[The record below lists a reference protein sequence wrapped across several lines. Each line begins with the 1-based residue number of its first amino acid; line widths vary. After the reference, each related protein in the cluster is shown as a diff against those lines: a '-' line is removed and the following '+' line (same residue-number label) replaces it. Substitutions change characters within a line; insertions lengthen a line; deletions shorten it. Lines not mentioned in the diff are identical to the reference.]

1 MEFEKNT
8 ELNNIKDVFD
18 YTYDHWN
25 ELGYASLRDAIMAE
39 SNRLIAVQ
47 LAKLNDKIDPL
58 AAYMMGF
65 MEWTRENNKED
76 N

>member
-1 MEFEKNT
+1 MEFEKNA
-8 ELNNIKDVFD
+8 ELNNVKDVFD

-39 SNRLIAVQ
+39 SNRIIAVQ
-47 LAKLNDKIDPL
+47 LAKLNDKLDPL
-58 AAYMMGF
+58 VAYMMGF
-65 MEWTRENNKED
+65 MEWTRENKED

>member
-1 MEFEKNT
+1 MEFERNT
-8 ELNNIKDVFD
+8 ESNNVKDVFD

-25 ELGYASLRDAIMAE
+25 ELGYSSLRDAIMAE

-47 LAKLNDKIDPL
+47 LAKLNDKL
-58 AAYMMGF
+58 GSLVAYMMGF
-65 MEWTRENNKED
+65 MEWTRENKED

>member
-8 ELNNIKDVFD
+8 ELNNVKDVFD

-47 LAKLNDKIDPL
+47 LAKLNEKLDPL

-65 MEWTRENNKED
+65 MEWTRESKEE